1 MHFRSPVLA
10 HFRPTQRPSRS
21 PGLSSPL
28 GSFLLWRRLCSG
40 LLLPVLLALLLVVP
54 KPALAA
60 SGGRMGGG
68 SFRSSPMP
76 RSYGGGGGGYG
87 GNYGGGGYSRGY
99 GGGGIGFPFLVPLFG
114 FGGGGLFGFLIL
126 MAVVGLVTNAL
137 RGGGGGG
144 GGGRGALVSGQAGPM
159 ATYRPDG
166 PVAIAQLQVG
176 LLATA
181 RDLQQDLRGLAA
193 SADTS
198 SNAGLQR
205 VLQDTTLALL
215 RHPDQWV
222 YASVEVGQ
230 VPFAAAEST
239 FNRLSMTERSKL
251 SREVTSNVGGQ
262 KLEDRPGLAGNA
274 DAVSDY
280 IAVTLLVASRSRL
293 TLKPLKA
300 DEDLRESLRL
310 LGSLSSTEL
319 VALEVI
325 WQPEGAGEVLSTE
338 ELLTAY
344 PNLQHL

>member
-1 MHFRSPVLA
+1 MALFRS
-10 HFRPTQRPSRS
+10 TQRSLGSQGLRS
-21 PGLSSPL
+21 LLSSTL
-28 GSFLLWRRLCSG
+28 GAPLLWRRLCSG
-40 LLLPVLLALLLVVP
+40 LLLPVLVALLLVVP

-60 SGGRMGGG
+60 SGGRIGGG

-87 GNYGGGGYSRGY
+87 GGGYSRGY
-99 GGGGIGFPFLVPLFG
+99 GGGGIGFPFLIPFFG

-126 MAVVGLVTNAL
+126 MAVVGLFANAL

-144 GGGRGALVSGQAGPM
+144 GGAIASGDRGPISS
-159 ATYRPDG
+159 YRPDG

-215 RHPDQWV
+215 RHPDLWV
-222 YASVEVGQ
+222 YASAEVGQ

-262 KLEDRPGLAGNA
+262 KLDDRPGVAGNA
-274 DAVSDY
+274 DATSDY
-280 IAVTLLVASRSRL
+280 IAVTVLVASRSRL

-300 DEDLRESLRL
+300 DEDLREALRL
-310 LGSLSSTEL
+310 LGSVSSSDL
-319 VALEVI
+319 LALEVI

>member
-1 MHFRSPVLA
+1 LALFRS
-10 HFRPTQRPSRS
+10 TQRS
-21 PGLSSPL
+21 L
-28 GSFLLWRRLCSG
+28 GSQGLRSLLRSSLSTPLLWRRLCSG
-40 LLLPVLLALLLVVP
+40 LLLPVLVALLLVVP

-60 SGGRMGGG
+60 SGGRIGGG

-76 RSYGGGGGGYG
+76 RSYGGGGG
-87 GNYGGGGYSRGY
+87 YGGGGYSRGY
-99 GGGGIGFPFLVPLFG
+99 GGGGIGFPFLIPFFG

-126 MAVVGLVTNAL
+126 MAVVGLFANAL

-144 GGGRGALVSGQAGPM
+144 GAIATGDGGPISS
-159 ATYRPDG
+159 YRPDG

-198 SNAGLQR
+198 SSAGLQR

-215 RHPDQWV
+215 RHPDLWV
-222 YASVEVGQ
+222 YASAEVGQ

-262 KLEDRPGLAGNA
+262 KLDDRPGVAGNA
-274 DAVSDY
+274 DATSDY
-280 IAVTLLVASRSRL
+280 IAVTVLVASRSRL
-293 TLKPLKA
+293 SLKPLKA
-300 DEDLRESLRL
+300 DEDLREALRL
-310 LGSLSSTEL
+310 LGSVSSTDL
-319 VALEVI
+319 LALEVI

>member
-1 MHFRSPVLA
+1 LALFRS
-10 HFRPTQRPSRS
+10 TQRS
-21 PGLSSPL
+21 L
-28 GSFLLWRRLCSG
+28 GSQGLRSLLRSSLSTPLLWRRLCSG
-40 LLLPVLLALLLVVP
+40 LLLPVLVALLLVVP
-54 KPALAA
+54 KPAMAA
-60 SGGRMGGG
+60 SGGRIGGG

-87 GNYGGGGYSRGY
+87 GGGYSRGY
-99 GGGGIGFPFLVPLFG
+99 GGGGIGFPFLIPFFG

-126 MAVVGLVTNAL
+126 MAVVGLFANAL

-144 GGGRGALVSGQAGPM
+144 GAIATGDGGPISS
-159 ATYRPDG
+159 YRPDG

-198 SNAGLQR
+198 SSAGLQR

-215 RHPDQWV
+215 RHPDLWV
-222 YASVEVGQ
+222 YASAEVGQ

-262 KLEDRPGLAGNA
+262 KLDDRPGVAGNA
-274 DAVSDY
+274 DATSDY
-280 IAVTLLVASRSRL
+280 IAVTVLVASRSRL
-293 TLKPLKA
+293 SLKPLKA
-300 DEDLRESLRL
+300 DEDLREALRL
-310 LGSLSSTEL
+310 LGSVSSSDL
-319 VALEVI
+319 LALEVI

>member
-1 MHFRSPVLA
+1 MAL
-10 HFRPTQRPSRS
+10 FRPTQRPLQFLGLTS
-21 PGLSSPL
+21 P
-28 GSFLLWRRLCSG
+28 LLWRRLCSG
-40 LLLPVLLALLLVVP
+40 LLLPVLVALLLVVP

-60 SGGRMGGG
+60 SGGRIGGG

-87 GNYGGGGYSRGY
+87 GGGYSRGY
-99 GGGGIGFPFLVPLFG
+99 GGGGIGFPFLIPFFG

-126 MAVVGLVTNAL
+126 MAVVGLFANAL

-144 GGGRGALVSGQAGPM
+144 GGAMASGQAGPIS
-159 ATYRPDG
+159 TYRPDG

-176 LLATA
+176 LLASA

-215 RHPDQWV
+215 RHPDLWV
-222 YASVEVGQ
+222 YASAEVGQ

-251 SREVTSNVGGQ
+251 SREVTSNVAGQ
-262 KLEDRPGLAGNA
+262 KLEDRPGLVGNA
-274 DAVSDY
+274 DAASDY
-280 IAVTLLVASRSRL
+280 IAVTVLVASRSRL
-293 TLKPLKA
+293 TLKALKA

-310 LGSLSSTEL
+310 LGSVSSTDL
-319 VALEVI
+319 LALEVI

>member
-1 MHFRSPVLA
+1 
-10 HFRPTQRPSRS
+10 
-21 PGLSSPL
+21 
-28 GSFLLWRRLCSG
+28 
-40 LLLPVLLALLLVVP
+40 
-54 KPALAA
+54 
-60 SGGRMGGG
+60 
-68 SFRSSPMP
+68 
-76 RSYGGGGGGYG
+76 
-87 GNYGGGGYSRGY
+87 
-99 GGGGIGFPFLVPLFG
+99 
-114 FGGGGLFGFLIL
+114 
-126 MAVVGLVTNAL
+126 
-137 RGGGGGG
+137 
-144 GGGRGALVSGQAGPM
+144 M

-181 RDLQQDLRGLAA
+181 RDLQQDLRDLAA
-193 SADTS
+193 RADTS
-198 SNAGLQR
+198 TNAGLQR

-215 RHPDQWV
+215 RHPDLWV
-222 YASVEVGQ
+222 YANVEVGQ

-262 KLEDRPGLAGNA
+262 KLQERSGLAGDA
-274 DAVSDY
+274 DAASDF
-280 IAVTLLVASRSRL
+280 IAVTLVVASRSRL
-293 TLKPLKA
+293 TLKPLKT

-310 LGSLSSTEL
+310 LGSVSSTEL